1 MTTRSQR
8 LGDTEPM
15 VIRRATGEL
24 EEAVL
29 RFVWAMDAAVT
40 PAEVHESVAPDL
52 AYTTVMTVL
61 TRLHHK
67 GRLERE
73 RRGRAYAYWA
83 PDGEASHRA
92 GQMRNQL
99 SSADNRDA
107 VLSSF
112 VEKLSDAEAAEL
124 RRLLTE
130 HESS

>member
-1 MTTRSQR
+1 MTTPSQQVS
-8 LGDTEPM
+8 DTEPM
-15 VIRRATGEL
+15 VFRRGTGEL
-24 EEAVL
+24 EEAVQ
-29 RFVWAMDAAVT
+29 RFVWAMDAPVT
-40 PAEVHESVAPDL
+40 PAEVHEAVAPDL
-52 AYTTVMTVL
+52 AYTTVMTVMS
-61 TRLHHK
+61 RLHQK

-83 PDGEASHRA
+83 PDSEAAHRA

-112 VEKLSDAEAAEL
+112 VDKLSAAEAAEL
-124 RRLLTE
+124 RRLLAE

>member
-1 MTTRSQR
+1 MTTRPQQV
-8 LGDTEPM
+8 GDTDPM
-15 VIRRATGEL
+15 VFRRATGEL

-29 RFVWAMDAAVT
+29 RFVWAMDAPVT

-61 TRLHHK
+61 TRLHQK

>member
-1 MTTRSQR
+1 MTTQPQPV
-8 LGDTEPM
+8 GDTEPM
-15 VIRRATGEL
+15 VFRRATGEL

-29 RFVWAMDAAVT
+29 RFVWAMDAPVT
-40 PAEVHESVAPDL
+40 PAEAHESVAPDL

-61 TRLHHK
+61 TRLHQK

-99 SSADNRDA
+99 SSADNSDA

-112 VEKLSDAEAAEL
+112 VEKLSGAEAAEL
-124 RRLLTE
+124 RRLLADL
-130 HESS
+130 ESS

>member
-1 MTTRSQR
+1 METRSQHI
-8 LGDTEPM
+8 GDTEPM
-15 VIRRATGEL
+15 AIRRGTGEL

-29 RFVWAMDAAVT
+29 RFVWIMDSPVT

-61 TRLHHK
+61 TRLHEK
-67 GRLERE
+67 GRLQRE

-83 PDGEASHRA
+83 LDGEASHRA

-112 VEKLSDAEAAEL
+112 VDTLSDVEAAEL
-124 RRLLTE
+124 RRLLAE

>member
-1 MTTRSQR
+1 MA
-8 LGDTEPM
+8 
-15 VIRRATGEL
+15 IRRATGEL

-29 RFVWAMDAAVT
+29 RFVWAIDAPVT
-40 PAEVHESVAPDL
+40 PTEVHASVAPDL

-61 TRLHHK
+61 TRLHQK
-67 GRLERE
+67 GRLERA

-92 GQMRNQL
+92 TQMREHL
-99 SSADNRDA
+99 SSADDRHA

-112 VEKLSDAEAAEL
+112 VDKLSEVEAAEL
-124 RRLLTE
+124 RRLLAE

>member
-1 MTTRSQR
+1 MTTQSQQ
-8 LGDTEPM
+8 LGDPEPM

-29 RFVWAMDAAVT
+29 RFVWAMDAPVT

-61 TRLHHK
+61 TRLHQK

-112 VEKLSDAEAAEL
+112 VETLSDVEAAEL

>member
-1 MTTRSQR
+1 MAPRSQQV
-8 LGDTEPM
+8 GDTGPM
-15 VIRRATGEL
+15 AIRRGTGEL

-29 RFVWAMDAAVT
+29 RFVWAMGAPVT

-61 TRLHHK
+61 TRLHQK

-83 PDGEASHRA
+83 LDGEASHRA
-92 GQMRNQL
+92 SQMRDQL

-112 VEKLSDAEAAEL
+112 VDTLSDVEAAEL
-124 RRLLTE
+124 RRLLAE

>member
-1 MTTRSQR
+1 
-8 LGDTEPM
+8 M
-15 VIRRATGEL
+15 VFRRATGEL

-29 RFVWAMDAAVT
+29 RFVWAMDAPVT

-52 AYTTVMTVL
+52 AYTTVMTVM
-61 TRLHHK
+61 TRLHQK

>member
-1 MTTRSQR
+1 MTTRSQQ
-8 LGDTEPM
+8 LGDTEAM

-29 RFVWAMDAAVT
+29 RFVWAMDAPVT

-61 TRLHHK
+61 TRLRQK

-83 PDGEASHRA
+83 PDGEAAHCA

-112 VEKLSDAEAAEL
+112 VEKLSDAEAGEL